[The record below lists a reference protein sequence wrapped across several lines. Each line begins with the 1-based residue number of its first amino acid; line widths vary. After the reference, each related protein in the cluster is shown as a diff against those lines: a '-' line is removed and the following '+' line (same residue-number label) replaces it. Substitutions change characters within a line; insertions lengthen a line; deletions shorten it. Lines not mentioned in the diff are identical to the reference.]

1 MSMYSGIGSFAKR
14 FQTGGD
20 VQMDGGGGT
29 PGGSGVPPVGTS
41 GGAGGAGAPMSFEQ
55 FLAAYR
61 GGDAGGLIG
70 GLTADVAYQNYL
82 QAFNVSGGNVNVTNG
97 NINVRAKSMPSYMSL
112 TENNQVLI
120 PVGTTNRQFIEAMN
134 LLGLLPDDDYRWLL
148 EYFTGENG
156 EGTWLA
162 ANYNQPDTNIDRDN
176 FFGGNDLNAE
186 NTSIMNR
193 LFDAFDAGSQAG
205 GFTAS
210 QGFLNEYSTPT
221 LPGQYYDSGAS
232 PRPVFIGQPPTGGTA
247 EQPYYSLSD
256 VLVTSSEQPNLYDRF
271 NPYPE
276 GGFPTVDPYSTPVD
290 LAYGY
295 KPPEVD
301 PVTGTTVGTDL
312 VFETESA
319 TPVDQVVADPDVY
332 TGGQGTG
339 GTGITVNEDVVEDII
354 LGESSSPEER
364 LLTQFNGDQ
373 NALLKAHANTAFMLR
388 SLAEGD
394 TRFQDWYERRWL
406 TGKSP
411 FSGDAGIYTLTSDD
425 PNTRANEAATGT
437 QSFGEMS
444 FIEKLAH
451 SISRGTN
458 FQNTSGATAEDIAA
472 AQALIASDP
481 YQFTTFDSP
490 GGAVTPVT
498 TDTGARPA
506 GTTETTETTT
516 TSEAAQSAPS
526 ALTGYQ
532 NISAFRGQDPYLFGK
547 RGLVSGLNALAGS
560 RQDLTAEEFASLLS
574 GQQGRYG
581 EGSTLAYDPRFGIY
595 STISDAELQGLRE
608 QQSVPSYIDPRL
620 MTDVERVRSNLTGG
634 GTYTRSV
641 TDEAGNVYKIGGNR
655 QTVRIGDK
663 QYFVNEDGSVTSYGV
678 EDINYTRSP
687 RFNGQGKTETG
698 FAEGGIVDV
707 YSGDMANMRTTGEGI
722 ESFLNPE
729 RSKAT
734 LRRNLAKLA
743 PRPTAP
749 VMQQGIM
756 PMAR

>member
-1 MSMYSGIGSFAKR
+1 
-14 FQTGGD
+14 
-20 VQMDGGGGT
+20 MDGGGGT
-29 PGGSGVPPVGTS
+29 PGGSGVPPVGTP
-41 GGAGGAGAPMSFEQ
+41 GGAGGAGAPMSFEE
-55 FLAAYR
+55 FVAAYR

-70 GLTADVAYQNYL
+70 GLTADVAYQAYL
-82 QAFNVSGGNVNVTNG
+82 QAYNVSGGKVNVTNG
-97 NINVRAKSMPSYMSL
+97 NIYAGAKSMPSYMSL
-112 TENNQVLI
+112 SDNNQVLI
-120 PVGTTNRQFIEAMN
+120 AEGTTNRQFIEAMN
-134 LLGLLPDDDYRWLL
+134 LLDLLPDEDYKWLL

-162 ANYNQPDTNIDRDN
+162 ARYNQPDTNINRDN

-193 LFDAFDAGSQAG
+193 LFDVFDAGSQAG

-221 LPGQYYDSGAS
+221 LPGQNYGNGTAAS
-232 PRPVFIGQPPTGGTA
+232 RPVFIGQPPTGGTA

-271 NPYPE
+271 DPYPS
-276 GGFPTVDPYSTPVD
+276 GGFPQVNPYQRPVTTQYSYRPPLVTTPSLTFD
-290 LAYGY
+290 TGEA
-295 KPPEVD
+295 D
-301 PVTGTTVGTDL
+301 PVTGTVG
-312 VFETESA
+312 E
-319 TPVDQVVADPDVY
+319 PD
-332 TGGQGTG
+332 TTTTTTGTG
-339 GTGITVNEDVVEDII
+339 GTG
-354 LGESSSPEER
+354 LG
-364 LLTQFNGDQ
+364 GDG
-373 NALLKAHANTAFMLR
+373 T
-388 SLAEGD
+388 
-394 TRFQDWYERRWL
+394 TTTTT
-406 TGKSP
+406 TG
-411 FSGDAGIYTLTSDD
+411 
-425 PNTRANEAATGT
+425 
-437 QSFGEMS
+437 
-444 FIEKLAH
+444 
-451 SISRGTN
+451 
-458 FQNTSGATAEDIAA
+458 
-472 AQALIASDP
+472 
-481 YQFTTFDSP
+481 
-490 GGAVTPVT
+490 T
-498 TDTGARPA
+498 TDT
-506 GTTETTETTT
+506 TTT
-516 TSEAAQSAPS
+516 TTDTTTGTTDTTDTTTTAPT
-526 ALTGYQ
+526 APLAGYQ
-532 NISAFRGQDPYLFGK
+532 NISAFRDQDPYLFGK

-641 TDEAGNVYKIGGNR
+641 TDEAGNVYKIGKNR

-707 YSGDMANMRTTGEGI
+707 YSGDMANLQTTGEGI

>member
-1 MSMYSGIGSFAKR
+1 
-14 FQTGGD
+14 
-20 VQMDGGGGT
+20 MDGGGGT
-29 PGGSGVPPVGTS
+29 QGGSGVPPVGTS

-82 QAFNVSGGNVNVTNG
+82 QAFNFSGANVNVTNG

-162 ANYNQPDTNIDRDN
+162 ANYNQPDANIDRDN

-271 NPYPE
+271 DPYPE

-339 GTGITVNEDVVEDII
+339 GTGITGTTVNEDVVEDII

-707 YSGDMANMRTTGEGI
+707 YSGDMANLQTTGEGI

-743 PRPTAP
+743 PRPTVPAP
-749 VMQQGIM
+749 TMQQGIM

>member
-1 MSMYSGIGSFAKR
+1 
-14 FQTGGD
+14 
-20 VQMDGGGGT
+20 MDGGGGT
-29 PGGSGVPPVGTS
+29 PGGSGAPPVVTS
-41 GGAGGAGAPMSFEQ
+41 GGAGGMSNTGAPLSFEAY
-55 FLAAYR
+55 LAATGR
-61 GGDAGGLIG
+61 DPDGLING
-70 GLTADVAYQNYL
+70 MSAELAYQLYL
-82 QAFNVSGGNVNVTNG
+82 EYFNKTNT
-97 NINVRAKSMPSYMSL
+97 ILPPYMSL
-112 TENNQVLI
+112 NENNQVLI
-120 PVGTTNRQFIEAMN
+120 AEGTTNREFINAMN
-134 LLGLLPDDDYRWLL
+134 LLGLLPPDDYKWLL

-162 ANYNQPDTNIDRDN
+162 ALYNDPKNTVNRDD
-176 FFGGNDLNAE
+176 FFGGNSLNAE
-186 NTSIMNR
+186 NTAIMNR

-210 QGFLNEYSTPT
+210 QQFLNTYSQPT
-221 LPGQYYDSGAS
+221 TVGQNYGDGTTS
-232 PRPVFIGQPPTGGTA
+232 RPVFIGQPPTGGTP
-247 EQPYYSLSD
+247 EQPYYSISD
-256 VLVTSSEQPNLYDRF
+256 VLVSSSEQPNLYDQF
-271 NPYPE
+271 DPYPE

-290 LAYGY
+290 LAYAY

-301 PVTGTTVGTDL
+301 PVTGTTVGTNL
-312 VFETESA
+312 VFETQPGD
-319 TPVDQVVADPDVY
+319 PVAQVVADPDVY

-339 GTGITVNEDVVEDII
+339 GTGITVNEDVIEDII
-354 LGESSSPEER
+354 LGESLTPEEK
-364 LLTQFNGDQ
+364 LLAQFNGDQ
-373 NALLKAHANTAFMLR
+373 DALLKAHANTAFMLR

-425 PNTRANEAATGT
+425 PNTRANEAAMGT

-458 FQNTSGATAEDIAA
+458 FQYTSGATAEDIAA
-472 AQALIASDP
+472 AQALIESDP

-490 GGAVTPVT
+490 GGAVTPAT

-506 GTTETTETTT
+506 ATTDTGAKPAATTDTGAVTPATTT
-516 TSEAAQSAPS
+516 MTTASEAAQPASS

-532 NISAFRGQDPYLFGK
+532 NISAFREQDPHLWKK
-547 RGLVSGLNALAGS
+547 RGMFSGLKALAGS
-560 RQDLTAEEFASLLS
+560 RQDLTAEEFASLLG
-574 GQQGRYG
+574 GQQGKYG

-608 QQSVPSYIDPRL
+608 QQSVPYYIDPRL
-620 MTDVERVRSNLTGG
+620 MTDTERVRSNLTGG
-634 GTYTRSV
+634 GTYSRSV
-641 TDEAGNVYKIGGNR
+641 TDEAGNVYKIDRGR
-655 QTVRIGDK
+655 QYTRIGDK
-663 QYFVNEDGSVTSYGV
+663 LYFMNEDGSVSSYDV
-678 EDINYTRSP
+678 EDIKYGYTP
-687 RFNGQGKTETG
+687 GFGQQNKSEVG

-707 YSGDMANMRTTGEGI
+707 YSGDMAKLQTTGEGI

-743 PRPTAP
+743 PRPTVP